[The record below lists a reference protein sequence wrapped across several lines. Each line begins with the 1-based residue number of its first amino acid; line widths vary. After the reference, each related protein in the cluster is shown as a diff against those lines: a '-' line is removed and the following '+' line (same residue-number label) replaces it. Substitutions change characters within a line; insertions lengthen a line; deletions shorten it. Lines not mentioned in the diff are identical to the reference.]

1 MLYPTYCDFFFLFF
15 FLVGTS
21 FVEIFSKAE
30 QKHKFKMIKITIIIH
45 LKSGMSSRK
54 IFCNILYH
62 LSSLCCSVLS
72 IFWCKEYLFCSLTLI
87 QSYNP
92 DRFFHPTIPSF
103 QLCYIQIIVL
113 GKRKHILYTEPQIRL
128 INDLTVHIT

>member
-1 MLYPTYCDFFFLFF
+1 MLYPTYCDLFF
-15 FLVGTS
+15 FLIRTS

-30 QKHKFKMIKITIIIH
+30 QKHKFKTIKITIIIN

-54 IFCNILYH
+54 IFCNILYY

-72 IFWCKEYLFCSLTLI
+72 IFWCKEYIFCSLTLI
-87 QSYNP
+87 QSYNHG
-92 DRFFHPTIPSF
+92 RFLHPTILPF

-128 INDLTVHIT
+128 INDLTVHII